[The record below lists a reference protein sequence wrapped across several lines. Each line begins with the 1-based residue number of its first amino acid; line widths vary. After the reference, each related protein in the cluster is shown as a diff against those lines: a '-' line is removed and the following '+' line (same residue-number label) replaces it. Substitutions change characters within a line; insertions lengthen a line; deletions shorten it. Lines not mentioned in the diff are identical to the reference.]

1 MWLVSFHNKYQSE
14 KNEKT
19 QQAGGDDSGCDGG
32 DGDDDP
38 DLRVDQVEHIHNV
51 LLDKGGGGGS
61 EGDDGH
67 PWELLLK
74 TSQLQEV
81 RSVLMIFAVL
91 TI

>member
-1 MWLVSFHNKYQSE
+1 MK
-14 KNEKT
+14 KT

-32 DGDDDP
+32 DGDDDNSGCDGDDDP
-38 DLRVDQVEHIHNV
+38 DLRVDQVEHVHNV

-81 RSVLMIFAVL
+81 RSVLMMIFAVL

>member
-1 MWLVSFHNKYQSE
+1 M
-14 KNEKT
+14 
-19 QQAGGDDSGCDGG
+19 
-32 DGDDDP
+32 
-38 DLRVDQVEHIHNV
+38 EHIHNV

-81 RSVLMIFAVL
+81 RSVLMMIFAVL
-91 TI
+91 TTEFLP